1 MVSSTNL
8 SNSTF
13 FVSAKSPSPPQASPE
28 RSLPGTIGIRTIYPL
43 AISSNQQQQQL
54 SDEEVCMQLMD
65 YMMQCV
71 SSQVR
76 KNRVFI
82 IECNNYG

>member
-54 SDEEVCMQLMD
+54 SNEEVCMQLMD

-82 IECNNYG
+82 IECNS